1 MSDVFY
7 SFIFNKHDD
16 SKNLTNAI
24 QNQAHLF
31 YAGETKSKY
40 GLKIPFG
47 KNFPQ
52 LSHSILMIEH
62 IIFRTPFLLNIINLT
77 LSFLCHTQKKNVH
90 SPKAASANFSRVIT
104 RDRLSLALTQKP
116 WAPYGEVHELIVIWY
131 SCAERQRTCKVIDKI
146 CYTLIYQN
154 S

>member
-7 SFIFNKHDD
+7 SFRFNKHDD
-16 SKNLTNAI
+16 SQNLTNAI

-31 YAGETKSKY
+31 YAGETESKY
-40 GLKIPFG
+40 ELKIPFG

-77 LSFLCHTQKKNVH
+77 LSFTQ
-90 SPKAASANFSRVIT
+90 S
-104 RDRLSLALTQKP
+104 
-116 WAPYGEVHELIVIWY
+116 
-131 SCAERQRTCKVIDKI
+131 
-146 CYTLIYQN
+146 
-154 S
+154 